1 MKSVNGY
8 NVWRELPGLYTVLW
22 QLPVCGELH
31 VKLHVRLQST
41 VYSSTVLVQVATV
54 LYG

>member
-31 VKLHVRLQST
+31 VRLQST